1 MTWMT
6 SMTVSSVA
14 ARLMLRPASWCSS
27 GASHASSLQ
36 YSAELPAEI
45 AVIRQAVALRH
56 GRPWVVGPVGVA
68 ARVRSRERGDPA
80 HSAVPISASA
90 AQDATAVGHDPKA
103 LASGTLAP
111 AAATPRAPAR
121 RCTGR

>member
-1 MTWMT
+1 MAMTWMT

-56 GRPWVVGPVGVA
+56 GK
-68 ARVRSRERGDPA
+68 
-80 HSAVPISASA
+80 
-90 AQDATAVGHDPKA
+90 AVGGRPGGGGGA
-103 LASGTLAP
+103 GQVQGTGGP
-111 AAATPRAPAR
+111 GP
-121 RCTGR
+121 